1 MAISFTLNDKPQTVD
16 VPAEMPLLWVLR
28 DTLNLTGTKYGCGM
42 ALCGACTVHV
52 NGESTRS
59 CVTKISDVAGKK
71 VTTIEGLSSGTSHPV
86 QQAWIEL
93 DVPQCGYCQSGQ
105 IMEAAA
111 LLAGNPHPS
120 DAQIDEAMSGNICR
134 CGTYQRI
141 REAIHQA
148 AKMRAV
154 PRKRKP
160 GAKPKAV
167 DDRSNEG
174 ARYASALNSM
184 VVGGGE

>member
-1 MAISFTLNDKPQTVD
+1 
-16 VPAEMPLLWVLR
+16 
-28 DTLNLTGTKYGCGM
+28 
-42 ALCGACTVHV
+42 
-52 NGESTRS
+52 
-59 CVTKISDVAGKK
+59 
-71 VTTIEGLSSGTSHPV
+71 
-86 QQAWIEL
+86 
-93 DVPQCGYCQSGQ
+93 
-105 IMEAAA
+105 MEAAA

-148 AKMRAV
+148 SKMRAA
-154 PRKRKP
+154 PGKRKP